1 MLSDSNSLISM
12 PYQQFVEEMVEWQVT
27 KPDQGGGGW
36 AAAGKQRSE
45 RLVTAGEGD
54 AVPKRTTPLKCEQL
68 MPIGTLTE
76 LHLEKEDQP
85 NQEGKQ

>member
-1 MLSDSNSLISM
+1 MAGDKAR
-12 PYQQFVEEMVEWQVT
+12 P
-27 KPDQGGGGW
+27 GW
-36 AAAGKQRSE
+36 GRMGNAHKQTHKQRSE

-68 MPIGTLTE
+68 MSIGTLTE

-85 NQEGKQ
+85 GAVLMEGKQ